1 METFKSGTKCR
12 AMCEPSSD
20 TTNAAAESD
29 LARAHSDVRQTPRPE
44 GSSPSDGGDR
54 TLPGQNQLEKE
65 AHVHDGRPRSQQ
77 RGYRREDARH
87 SGYKKDDGGY
97 KSDHSRRRFEHRQE
111 KQSRSVPDGA
121 RQRELEE
128 ETEGCMDGL
137 EVGGSELRSGRSKP
151 HPQPHPQQYNRQYHG
166 SAGYG
171 RYYERHR
178 QSKAATKRDYG
189 IGSSSDAKGKN
200 SKSGDDR
207 VCREEREQEMCEE
220 LDRDEVGG
228 RVPSDE
234 RAPRER
240 EKGDRR
246 TKREY
251 RGKEPANEKAGRTS
265 HKKGPP
271 TSRERGYKGET
282 DSKERGYKGETDSK
296 ERGYKGETDS
306 KERGYKGEIDSRERG
321 YKGEIDSK
329 ERGYKGEIDSRERV
343 RGDAKGGMKL
353 TRRDE
358 QGRSDGRGKMEG
370 RTASRKIRGGNGDTE
385 TEKAVK
391 GKEAGENVAEQTG
404 DGEDVTRN
412 GDGEKELER
421 TDDRDTGRS
430 TQTSDKMTEQ
440 HRKPVDFRNKTESG
454 NKKKPLSSRASSTR
468 PQSSIAK
475 PRGKK
480 VIPTVQSDELAQQ
493 LTAGTYECMVC
504 CERVGPRDHV
514 WSCSGCYH
522 VFHLRCIK
530 KWARSPAAGVVVV
543 VEEGGAYTLC

>member
-20 TTNAAAESD
+20 TTNAATESD
-29 LARAHSDVRQTPRPE
+29 LVRAHSDVQQTPRPAE
-44 GSSPSDGGDR
+44 SSPSDGGDR
-54 TLPGQNQLEKE
+54 TLPGQNPLEKE

-111 KQSRSVPDGA
+111 KQSRSLPDGA
-121 RQRELEE
+121 RRGELEE

-137 EVGGSELRSGRSKP
+137 EVGGSQLRSGAGGRSKP
-151 HPQPHPQQYNRQYHG
+151 HPQLHPQQYNRQYHG

-207 VCREEREQEMCEE
+207 VCREEREQEMREE
-220 LDRDEVGG
+220 LDRDEAGG

-246 TKREY
+246 DRKREY
-251 RGKEPANEKAGRTS
+251 RGKEPANEKAERTS

-271 TSRERGYKGET
+271 TSKQ
-282 DSKERGYKGETDSK
+282 
-296 ERGYKGETDS
+296 
-306 KERGYKGEIDSRERG
+306 RGYKGEIDSKERG

-329 ERGYKGEIDSRERV
+329 ERGYKGETDSRERV

-358 QGRSDGRGKMEG
+358 QGRSSGRGKMEG
-370 RTASRKIRGGNGDTE
+370 RAASRKIREGNGDTE
-385 TEKAVK
+385 IAVK

-404 DGEDVTRN
+404 DGEDMTRN
-412 GDGEKELER
+412 GDREKELER

-430 TQTSDKMTEQ
+430 TQTSDKKTEQ
-440 HRKPVDFRNKTESG
+440 HRKPVDFRDKTESG
-454 NKKKPLSSRASSTR
+454 NKKKPPSSRVSSTR

-530 KWARSPAAGVVVV
+530 KWARSPAAGVVV
-543 VEEGGAYTLC
+543 EEGGAYTLC